1 MKRITSN
8 LCIIASIA
16 MMTGCS
22 KDEIETTGNNE
33 NTDSDTTQRT
43 EWTGELRHATSS
55 TSIDDNTIVVS
66 WNDTATV
73 EVAYNIYNKVWAD
86 IRDGHVTLLAS
97 ADVDEDLTYILQ
109 GKSSDGSL
117 YMDGQYKATFC
128 LNGLTLTNPDSA
140 AINIRDGKR
149 IALYLVEET
158 ENTLTDGSG
167 GEQKACFMVKGH
179 TEVSGEGVLNINGN
193 TGHAFWGK
201 EYVQLKATTG
211 TINIKKA
218 VGDGMNVNQ
227 YFQMNGGTLNISG
240 VGDDGIEMSYK
251 TDDSENI
258 IPLTEDEDNTSEIL
272 IKGGTLNIT
281 TTASDSKCLKTEGDI
296 NINENKGTTVITLS
310 NSGSSSQSSGMGG
323 MGGMGGRP
331 GSQQQTTTSGVASKA
346 IKAEGDI
353 NISAGTINAI
363 SASHEGIESKG
374 EITIEGGIVT
384 VKAADDAIN
393 ASGNMTI
400 SGGYT
405 YAYSSTNDAV
415 DSNGN
420 FYMNDGVLIAF
431 GSSGAESGID
441 IDERHSL
448 SISGGHIFGIG
459 GRVDSNLSNC
469 SQAYGYTSRSASFS
483 GNYIVVGTTTSQLWA
498 VKLPTTSYSGILIAS
513 SPEMSSG
520 TTYTISTA
528 SSIGGSEVNGFVE
541 APNASNPTQKTTI
554 KATK

>member
-1 MKRITSN
+1 MKRPVLN
-8 LCIIASIA
+8 LCVIASIA
-16 MMTGCS
+16 MMTSCS
-22 KDEIETTGNNE
+22 KDEIESPTGTD
-33 NTDSDTTQRT
+33 NTDPTTTQRT
-43 EWTGELRHATSS
+43 DWTGELRHATPS
-55 TSIDDNTIVVS
+55 TSLDDNCIVVS
-66 WNDTATV
+66 WSDTATV

-97 ADVDEDLTYILQ
+97 SDVDEELTYILQ
-109 GKSSDGSL
+109 GKSSNGSL

-149 IALYLVEET
+149 IALCLMEET

-179 TEVSGEGVLNINGN
+179 TEVSGEGVLNLYGN
-193 TGHAFWGK
+193 TCHAFWGK

-227 YFQMNGGTLNISG
+227 YFQMNGGTMNISG
-240 VGDDGIEMSYK
+240 VGDDGIEVSYK
-251 TDDSENI
+251 TDDSDNI
-258 IPLTEDEDNTSEIL
+258 IPLSEDEDNTAEIL

-296 NINENKGTTVITLS
+296 NINENKGTTVITVS

-331 GSQQQTTTSGVASKA
+331 GSQQQTSTSGIASKA
-346 IKAEGDI
+346 IKAEGNI
-353 NISAGTINAI
+353 NIEAGSIDAT

-374 EITIEGGIVT
+374 AITISGGIVT
-384 VKAADDAIN
+384 VEAADDAIN

-400 SGGYT
+400 SGGHT
-405 YAYSSTNDAV
+405 YAYSSTNDGI
-415 DSNGN
+415 DTNGN
-420 FYMNDGVLIAF
+420 FYMNGGVAIAF
-431 GSSGAESGID
+431 GSSGAETGID

-448 SISGGHIFGIG
+448 SINGGYLFGIG
-459 GRVDSNLSNC
+459 GRVDCNFSSC
-469 SQAYGYTSRSASFS
+469 SQSYGYTTSSA
-483 GNYIVVGTTTSQLWA
+483 
-498 VKLPTTSYSGILIAS
+498 SYSGKYIVLLQNSTPICAFKMPTSSYSGMALAS
-513 SPEMSSG
+513 APEMKKS
-520 TTYTISTA
+520 TTYTLGA
-528 SSIGGSEVNGFVE
+528 SSSVDGDETNGFVVVKS
-541 APNASNPTQKTTI
+541 AGSTTNKASFT
-554 KATK
+554 AR

>member
-1 MKRITSN
+1 
-8 LCIIASIA
+8 

-22 KDEIETTGNNE
+22 KDEIETTVNNE

-109 GKSSDGSL
+109 GNSSDGSL

-227 YFQMNGGTLNISG
+227 YFQMNGG
-240 VGDDGIEMSYK
+240 
-251 TDDSENI
+251 
-258 IPLTEDEDNTSEIL
+258 
-272 IKGGTLNIT
+272 
-281 TTASDSKCLKTEGDI
+281 
-296 NINENKGTTVITLS
+296 
-310 NSGSSSQSSGMGG
+310 
-323 MGGMGGRP
+323 
-331 GSQQQTTTSGVASKA
+331 VA
-346 IKAEGDI
+346 
-353 NISAGTINAI
+353 
-363 SASHEGIESKG
+363 
-374 EITIEGGIVT
+374 
-384 VKAADDAIN
+384 
-393 ASGNMTI
+393 
-400 SGGYT
+400 
-405 YAYSSTNDAV
+405 
-415 DSNGN
+415 
-420 FYMNDGVLIAF
+420 IAF
-431 GSSGAESGID
+431 GSSGAETGID

-448 SISGGHIFGIG
+448 SISGGYLFGIG